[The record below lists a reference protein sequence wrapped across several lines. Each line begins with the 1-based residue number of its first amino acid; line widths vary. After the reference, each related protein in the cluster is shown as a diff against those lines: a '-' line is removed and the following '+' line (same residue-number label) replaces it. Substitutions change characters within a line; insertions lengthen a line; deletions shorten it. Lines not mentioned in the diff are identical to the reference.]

1 MVGIVRFADAVMDK
15 RQQFEIPVREELGE
29 IAQALMSPPDG
40 GSLGQKV
47 GTERDCFFRHAPG
60 KQGSAKIK
68 RRLARGQR
76 FHVPGDGGTS
86 KKQIPCRSVSEF
98 IGHGCYTPRAIR
110 TALKPVA
117 GRWSSASCRQ
127 VAATS
132 ATGGM
137 RLFTDNRFP
146 IWYDRRQRDTL
157 RQE

>member
-40 GSLGQKV
+40 GSLGQEV
-47 GTERDCFFRHAPG
+47 GTERDGFFRHAPG
-60 KQGSAKIK
+60 KQGPAKIK
-68 RRLARGQR
+68 RRLAGGQR

-98 IGHGCYTPRAIR
+98 IGHGCHTPRTTR

-117 GRWSSASCRQ
+117 ERRSSVSRWQ
-127 VAATS
+127 MAATS
-132 ATGGM
+132 GM
-137 RLFTDNRFP
+137 RLSTDNRFP
-146 IWYDRRQRDTL
+146 I
-157 RQE
+157 